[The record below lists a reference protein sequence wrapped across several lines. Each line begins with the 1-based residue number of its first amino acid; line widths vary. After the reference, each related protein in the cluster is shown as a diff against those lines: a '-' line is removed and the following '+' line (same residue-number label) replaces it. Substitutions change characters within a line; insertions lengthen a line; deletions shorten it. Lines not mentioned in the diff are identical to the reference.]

1 MQKAKTSRKIPR
13 FFQQTHIM
21 AKRNKLE
28 IINDILIIIKKNK
41 NKIKKTP
48 LLRKTNISSS
58 RFKEYYNDLNK
69 RNLIMEKN
77 SNDGKTVSLTTKGE
91 KFLQKYQ
98 TIIDFIDEFE
108 I

>member
-1 MQKAKTSRKIPR
+1 
-13 FFQQTHIM
+13 M

-28 IINDILIIIKKNK
+28 IIKDILTIIYKNK
-41 NKIKKTP
+41 NKIKPTP

-58 RFKEYYNDLNK
+58 RFKEYFNDLKK
-69 RNLIMEKN
+69 RNLIIEKTT
-77 SNDGKTVSLTTKGE
+77 SNNKFISLTQKGE

-98 TIIDFIDEFE
+98 TIIDFIEEFE